1 MGSGGPRGLS
11 SLPSCCPL
19 KFLHS
24 HIALS
29 SEFRNPVA
37 DGGPKEPL
45 GQGERDNGHPEWMA
59 MVKPQ
64 GLVRLLQPQHVSW
77 ASRGDQK
84 GWERPPLP
92 LHTLASPQRVGR
104 EAAAALGRSWWPL
117 ICVLF
122 PSSLVSLMETFNEKA
137 EQLVEIL
144 EGKADGQTP
153 VSMQEMLTC
162 TTIDI
167 LAKVTRG
174 RQGAGWA
181 VPRGAEGPSS
191 FLLPRPCCS
200 SLPPELPHISPF
212 SELRASY
219 LLENSK

>member
-1 MGSGGPRGLS
+1 MGRG
-11 SLPSCCPL
+11 
-19 KFLHS
+19 
-24 HIALS
+24 
-29 SEFRNPVA
+29 
-37 DGGPKEPL
+37 
-45 GQGERDNGHPEWMA
+45 
-59 MVKPQ
+59 
-64 GLVRLLQPQHVSW
+64 
-77 ASRGDQK
+77 
-84 GWERPPLP
+84 
-92 LHTLASPQRVGR
+92 
-104 EAAAALGRSWWPL
+104 AAAALGRSRWPL

-181 VPRGAEGPSS
+181 VPCGAEGPSS

-219 LLENSK
+219 LLENSKRPRMRLELQTHSPKMDAKRCGDWPVAGRGQEQDRTSGLPES